1 MAEEKDKNTFE
12 IIIALVIV
20 VASFMYSYDAL
31 VTEVRI
37 DVLLA
42 MLLFGAGIIYLFS
55 NVWNR

>member
-1 MAEEKDKNTFE
+1 MAEGKDRRTFE
-12 IIIALVIV
+12 TIIALFIV

-42 MLLFGAGIIYLFS
+42 MLVFGAGIIYLFS
-55 NVWNR
+55 NIWNK